1 MKKVFKDFLN
11 KYYKESLVRKKD
23 KNQKDFGSKVNDC
36 VLSFVNNNLDVVDS
50 KTSLIEIGPIKK
62 PQNKTIVL
70 PSGCYSNM
78 LESDDVNLYKK
89 CLSQFKDINDETVFK
104 IIDCVRGDNK
114 TCTSSAIIKIT
125 KSGDIQY
132 TNCCG
137 SLDNLELSEGEN
149 TINNCLVIDSI
160 EPSDKK
166 GNPAEIGSVD
176 YSGRKCICNSKQ

>member
-36 VLSFVNNNLDVVDS
+36 VLRFVNNNLNVVNFEQP
-50 KTSLIEIGPIKK
+50 LNEEEPINKQ
-62 PQNKTIVL
+62 QNKIITL

-137 SLDNLELSEGEN
+137 SLDNLIVSEGEN

>member
-36 VLSFVNNNLDVVDS
+36 VLRFVNNNLNVVNFEQP
-50 KTSLIEIGPIKK
+50 LNEEEPINKQ
-62 PQNKTIVL
+62 QNKIITL
-70 PSGCYSNM
+70 PSGCYSKM
-78 LESDDVNLYKK
+78 LESEDVELYRE
-89 CLSQFKDINDETVFK
+89 CLSQFTNVTDE
-104 IIDCVRGDNK
+104 IISNIIGCVRGDNK